1 METQH
6 LEGTVLKR
14 LVGHQHIVEDLDLS
28 SDGQYALS
36 ASWDKTLRLW
46 HLETGEAT
54 KNSQDT
60 LMTSFLLLSPQITD
74 KSSLVPEIEPL
85 NYGTL
90 LVHVNGLLL
99 KLITHPTVTGLLA
112 SDSHQ
117 TQSRNQLSSLV
128 DGIRE

>member
-36 ASWDKTLRLW
+36 ASWDNTLRLW

-54 KNSQDT
+54 KKNLEVT
-60 LMTSFLLLSPQITD
+60 PMTSFLLLSLQITD
-74 KSSLVPEIEPL
+74 
-85 NYGTL
+85 
-90 LVHVNGLLL
+90 
-99 KLITHPTVTGLLA
+99 
-112 SDSHQ
+112 
-117 TQSRNQLSSLV
+117 
-128 DGIRE
+128 